1 MQICGLMKTT
11 LLDYPGKVASTIF
24 LGGCN
29 MRCVFCHNMN
39 LVTGVDEIP
48 KIPVSDVIDHLNSR
62 IGVIDGVC
70 ITGGEPTLHPDLIDL
85 ISTIKEMGFLVKLD
99 SNGSKTSVL
108 EELIAKKLVD
118 YIAIDIKASFN
129 KYPVICGLNS
139 GFDSDSQ
146 VKSIIK
152 NVRDTIDLL
161 VKHDLINYEFRTTVI
176 REYHDENE
184 FELIGDMLQG
194 ASNYYL
200 QGFVKSRF
208 VPETSL
214 NGYSADELRRFVNIL
229 TPKIKHVDIR
239 GVD

>member
-39 LVTGVDEIP
+39 LVTGVDAIPEIP
-48 KIPVSDVIDHLNSR
+48 LSDVIDHLNSR
-62 IGVIDGVC
+62 KGVIDGVC
-70 ITGGEPTLHPDLIDL
+70 ITGGEPTIHSDLIDL
-85 ISTIKEMGFLVKLD
+85 ITTVKEMGFLVKLD

-118 YIAIDIKASFN
+118 YIAIDVKASFN

-139 GFDSDSQ
+139 GFDSDGHI
-146 VKSIIK
+146 KNIID

-176 REYHDENE
+176 RDFHDDEE
-184 FELIGDMLQG
+184 FDRIGEMLQG

-200 QGFVKSRF
+200 QGFVKSSF
-208 VPETSL
+208 VPNTSL
-214 NGYSADELRRFVNIL
+214 SAYSRGELQHFADRLSF
-229 TPKIKHVDIR
+229 KIKHVDIR
-239 GVD
+239 GIE